1 MNLMNCRGG
10 RRRRLDLDYA
20 KSFASSKMPTS
31 ILRPVRRKSPRIR
44 RVSGFDPHRPY
55 QHLLCE
61 WKLDSS
67 RSAQIFAAWLR
78 PLFRKDWVVYSKPP
92 FGGPD
97 YVLQRQC
104 SQRERE
110 ALSIAN
116 SVCRKHFPKEI
127 RHPHFHRRNYISA
140 AAHYMVIL
148 GPRRGSLRPWG
159 PSRFSSR
166 TNRRAWPSYRLRS
179 AQIRGA
185 QSRWAVCGCASNRA
199 S

>member
-1 MNLMNCRGG
+1 MVEQRPFKPKVVGSIPTAPTNISFVNGNLTP
-10 RRRRLDLDYA
+10 LA
-20 KSFASSKMPTS
+20 
-31 ILRPVRRKSPRIR
+31 RPK
-44 RVSGFDPHRPY
+44 
-55 QHLLCE
+55 
-61 WKLDSS
+61 
-67 RSAQIFAAWLR
+67 IFAAWLR